1 MGSCCSGCNT
11 VDRSSH
17 DVKDYDLKRRFSAR
31 QLGLLIKIQAHIR
44 GFLTRKKIK
53 SMQMNAGIG
62 MGGYT
67 YNQNGEIEVN
77 YDNA

>member
-1 MGSCCSGCNT
+1 
-11 VDRSSH
+11 
-17 DVKDYDLKRRFSAR
+17 
-31 QLGLLIKIQAHIR
+31 LGLLIKIQARIR

>member
-1 MGSCCSGCNT
+1 
-11 VDRSSH
+11 
-17 DVKDYDLKRRFSAR
+17 
-31 QLGLLIKIQAHIR
+31 
-44 GFLTRKKIK
+44 
-53 SMQMNAGIG
+53 MQMNAGIG